1 MKFPIAILTLTLFA
15 SSAFAQ
21 DQTVTEPK
29 IIKIPNA
36 TMPREATESGLGGKV
51 RVQVALDGAGNVTDV
66 ESVSGPDS
74 VCSSVA
80 RADVVALREAARTA
94 AMDAKF
100 EPGAPART
108 WLTFDFPRKQLE
120 EVTYSAAPVVDNVER
135 TRSSA
140 EPQTSRDS
148 NVFTIKGSPNSTAEA
163 APPPDYKGPVNTG
176 GTGAGRHVAG
186 GDYGQS
192 GPPSRSTNAL
202 PKTISGGVLNG
213 KATNLVKPQYPA
225 AARAVR
231 ASGAVSVQVLI
242 DVEGKVWSAT
252 AVSGH
257 PLLRAASVFAA
268 CQAEFSPT
276 LLMGQPVKINGV
288 ITYNFIP

>member
-1 MKFPIAILTLTLFA
+1 MKFALIALALALFV
-15 SSAFAQ
+15 SSVIGQ
-21 DQTVTEPK
+21 DMSMTEPK
-29 IIKIPNA
+29 IIKIPQA
-36 TMPREATESGLGGKV
+36 TMPREAAESGLGGKV
-51 RVQVALDGAGNVTDV
+51 RVQVRLDEAGNVTSV

-74 VCSSVA
+74 VCSSVT

-94 AMDAKF
+94 AMDAKY
-100 EPGAPART
+100 EPGVAART
-108 WLTFDFPRKQLE
+108 WLSFDFPRKLE
-120 EVTYSAAPVVDNVER
+120 ELKGETYNVAAAGEQAG
-135 TRSSA
+135 TESESSA
-140 EPQTSRDS
+140 PRDP
-148 NVFTIKGSPNSTAEA
+148 NKFTVKGDINYSVAT

-176 GTGAGRHVAG
+176 GK
-186 GDYGQS
+186 DDKPN
-192 GPPSRSTNAL
+192 PPPPLLLPPTKAP

-213 KATNLVKPQYPA
+213 KANSLVKPQYPA

-242 DVEGKVWSAT
+242 EHDGKVWSAT

-276 LLMGQPVKINGV
+276 QLMGQPVKINGV